1 MGIAVH
7 FAERLFG
14 EKVGAFFQ
22 PLNSTAD
29 RIFMSVSVIAAL
41 LYEEYF
47 IKKLKKSRKYKEP
60 VMTIYFLL
68 IASF

>member
-22 PLNSTAD
+22 PLNSAAGMKASSFREY
-29 RIFMSVSVIAAL
+29 RIYVKKDQK
-41 LYEEYF
+41 YEACEL
-47 IKKLKKSRKYKEP
+47 IEKYKREKIIKHTQ
-60 VMTIYFLL
+60 VTK
-68 IASF
+68 